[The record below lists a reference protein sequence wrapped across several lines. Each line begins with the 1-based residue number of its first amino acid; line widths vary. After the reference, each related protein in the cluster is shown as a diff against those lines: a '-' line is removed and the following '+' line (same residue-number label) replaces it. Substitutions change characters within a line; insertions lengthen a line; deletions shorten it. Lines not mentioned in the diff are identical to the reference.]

1 MTRKI
6 ETFFISPQSSLRQA
20 IECLNKNAKGI
31 ALVVDDEAR
40 LLGTVTDGD
49 VRRAILAGNDLDSS
63 VDELLKNKA
72 TTYYPK
78 PITVSPRAER
88 SEMLGLMK
96 EYVIHQL
103 PVLDDDGR
111 VIDLVT
117 MDDLLTE
124 DEQALPLQAVV
135 MAGGFGTRLRP
146 LTEDLPKPL
155 LLVGDRPLLERTIEQ
170 LRQAGIRNVNIT
182 THFMAEKIKQHFGNG
197 NVFGVDINYVEETTP
212 LGTAGALG
220 LMDIPQD
227 PLLVINGDIL
237 TQVNFRAMLAFHRQ
251 NHAALTVAVR
261 RFEFKVPYGVIQ
273 SEGPYVKGLSEKPVM
288 NFFVNAGIY
297 LLEPSVYQYIQP
309 DQHLDMTELIQIL
322 LNHDKKVASFPIVE
336 YWLDIGQHT
345 DYEQAQQDIKD
356 GRLHS

>member
-1 MTRKI
+1 VIEKI
-6 ETFFISPQSSLRQA
+6 N
-20 IECLNKNAKGI
+20 LNGLGI
-31 ALVVDDEAR
+31 ALVVDEKR
-40 LLGTVTDGD
+40 VLIGTITDGD
-49 VRRAILAGNDLDSS
+49 VRRAILAGNDLDSP

-72 TTYYPK
+72 SIYSPK
-78 PITVSPRAER
+78 PITVSPRTER
-88 SEMLGLMK
+88 SEMLRLMK

-111 VIDLVT
+111 VITLVT

-124 DEQALPLQAVV
+124 EEQPRLPLQAVV

-155 LLVGDRPLLERTIEQ
+155 LPVGDRPLLERTIEQ
-170 LRQAGIRNVNIT
+170 LRQAGIRNVSIT
-182 THFMAEKIKQHFGNG
+182 THFMAEKIKQHFGDG
-197 NVFGVDINYVEETTP
+197 NVFGVDINYVEEITP

-220 LMDIPQD
+220 LMDVPKD

-237 TQVNFRAMLAFHRQ
+237 TQVNFRAMLDFHRQ
-251 NHAALTVAVR
+251 NQAALTVAVR
-261 RFEFKVPYGVIQ
+261 RFEFKVPYGVIN
-273 SEGPYVKGLSEKPVM
+273 SEGPFVTDLSEKPVL

-297 LLEPSVYQYIQP
+297 LLEPSVYQYIQS
-309 DQHLDMTELIQIL
+309 DQRLDMTELIQIL
-322 LNHDKKVASFPIVE
+322 LNHDKKIASFPIVE

-356 GRLHS
+356 GRFHS